1 MNLNVSLAQWV
12 TANRENFPS
21 LENLTVITMG
31 ESTDV
36 STPFLGILESG
47 STGYEQDGV
56 PLHGVS
62 TYEITCELHT
72 VPSDE
77 ANDGTSAEDER
88 IMRTDLYDIIGNRD
102 AIEWVNGRNFWSVFD
117 IRAGGPTTEAQEGRR
132 VTRWILSVIAA
143 PL

>member
-1 MNLNVSLAQWV
+1 MNLNVSIADWV
-12 TANRENFPS
+12 DHHRASFPS
-21 LENLTVITMG
+21 LEGITVITMG

-36 STPFLGILESG
+36 STPFLGIMESG
-47 STGYEQDGV
+47 STPFEQDGV

-62 TYEITCELHT
+62 TYEMTCELHT
-72 VPSDE
+72 VPTDE
-77 ANDGTSAEDER
+77 DNDGTSAEDER
-88 IMRTDLYDIIGNRD
+88 VMRTDLYDILGNRD

-117 IRAGGPTTEAQEGRR
+117 IRAGGPTTESQEGRR